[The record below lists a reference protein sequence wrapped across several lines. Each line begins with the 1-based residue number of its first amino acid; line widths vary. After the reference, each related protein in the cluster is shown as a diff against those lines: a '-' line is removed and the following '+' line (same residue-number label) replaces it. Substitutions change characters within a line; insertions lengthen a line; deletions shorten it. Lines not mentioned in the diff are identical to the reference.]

1 MTEQRAAHPQET
13 RAPTPKPARQH
24 APSPLPPLT
33 GSWESPLVRSGQ
45 GLQACAATGSRL
57 DGPRAHPCRQQPADP
72 AGQRGD
78 SPSELGLRRCPPC
91 EFPTPQG
98 PWPQGPHPQ
107 QGALVDPGRLR
118 WGVCRPLSSPGTR
131 EGHSSPSRQVLAVV
145 MGRQSV
151 LFSQAQ
157 NGQLCP
163 HFLEVPQAVA
173 PGKPTPHPVLAWTRA
188 WVPIIPLEAD
198 RGAEGGS
205 WPGSITAGAT
215 PSPAGQG
222 VRPLPALTQ
231 GLRSGLAPFP
241 PELS

>member
-1 MTEQRAAHPQET
+1 MDPV
-13 RAPTPKPARQH
+13 PI
-24 APSPLPPLT
+24 
-33 GSWESPLVRSGQ
+33 
-45 GLQACAATGSRL
+45 
-57 DGPRAHPCRQQPADP
+57 P
-72 AGQRGD
+72 AGS
-78 SPSELGLRRCPPC
+78 SPQ
-91 EFPTPQG
+91 TPQASVGIAPRSWVSGDAHHVSSQPRKG
-98 PWPQGPHPQ
+98 PGLGVLHPQ